1 MEVFK
6 KNVYKLEFVWKYFL
20 HGVVK
25 EMKNNFWRKIK
36 YFFKR
41 NAYTLAVCLCVA
53 LAVTMIAI
61 TAVTYAGED
70 QTTLPVIS
78 VIEDTKPVD
87 GGGVVVFSLPVKDG
101 KVLKEYAED
110 HLLEDKTTGDWKTHQ
125 AIDFEGAEGT
135 IVLAVYD
142 GTVEK
147 VEESMMDGLCITID
161 HGSNL
166 KTVYKCLASE
176 ASVKQGDK
184 VKKGQEIGKISTN
197 LTEKADGP
205 HLHFELYSEGN
216 LADPTGYFSEMGK

>member
-1 MEVFK
+1 
-6 KNVYKLEFVWKYFL
+6 
-20 HGVVK
+20 
-25 EMKNNFWRKIK
+25 MKNNFWRKIK
-36 YFFKR
+36 YFFKK

-70 QTTLPVIS
+70 KATLPVIS
-78 VIEDTKPVD
+78 VVD
-87 GGGVVVFSLPVKDG
+87 GTEEVDSGGVVIFSLPVKDA
-101 KVLKEYAED
+101 KILKEYAED

-135 IVLAVYD
+135 PVLAVFD
-142 GTVEK
+142 GTIEK

-176 ASVKQGDK
+176 TSVKKGDK
-184 VKKGQEIGKISTN
+184 VKTGQEIGKISTN

-205 HLHFELYSEGN
+205 HLHFELYNNGN